1 MIITRE
7 AQHRI
12 IEKWDSAD
20 KSTSE
25 FIAFVE
31 GMEALFAFMEKKRKD
46 EADYYADFYAN
57 RTF

>member
-1 MIITRE
+1 MIITKE
-7 AQHRI
+7 EQVRI
-12 IEKWDSAD
+12 INKWDKQD
-20 KSTSE
+20 KSSKE

-46 EADYYADFYAN
+46 EADFYAN